1 MKASVVYF
9 MSEANFFFFFSLHL
23 KKNLNFMAVYFNIIN
38 IESLVGFLMQWNVS
52 LYLSCK
58 K

>member
-9 MSEANFFFFFSLHL
+9 MSEANFFFFFLHL

-38 IESLVGFLMQWNVS
+38 IESLVGFFDAVKRFT
-52 LYLSCK
+52 LSFL
-58 K
+58 

>member
-1 MKASVVYF
+1 MKASVVCF
-9 MSEANFFFFFSLHL
+9 MSEANFFFFFLHL

>member
-9 MSEANFFFFFSLHL
+9 MSEANFFVFSFLHL
-23 KKNLNFMAVYFNIIN
+23 KKNLNLMAVYFNIIN

-52 LYLSCK
+52 LDLSCK

>member
-52 LYLSCK
+52 LSFL
-58 K
+58 

>member
-9 MSEANFFFFFSLHL
+9 MSEANFFFFFFLHL

>member
-9 MSEANFFFFFSLHL
+9 MSEANFFFSLHL

-52 LYLSCK
+52 LDLSCK

>member
-9 MSEANFFFFFSLHL
+9 MSEANFFFFFFLHL
-23 KKNLNFMAVYFNIIN
+23 KNLNFMAVYFNIIN

-52 LYLSCK
+52 LSFL
-58 K
+58 

>member
-9 MSEANFFFFFSLHL
+9 MSEANFFFFFFFLHL

-52 LYLSCK
+52 LSFL
-58 K
+58 

>member
-9 MSEANFFFFFSLHL
+9 MSEANFFFFSLHL

>member
-9 MSEANFFFFFSLHL
+9 MSEANFFFFLLHL